1 MNTEVEEGCHARVL
15 DKRRADCSRQ
25 MRAVI
30 GTVLAFRSTGRRSE
44 GQDMKHRTSGEMK
57 AGAAIL
63 QLLLQLKHD
72 LGVSYRLMHR
82 DLHIV

>member
-1 MNTEVEEGCHARVL
+1 
-15 DKRRADCSRQ
+15 
-25 MRAVI
+25 
-30 GTVLAFRSTGRRSE
+30 
-44 GQDMKHRTSGEMK
+44 MKHRTSGEMK